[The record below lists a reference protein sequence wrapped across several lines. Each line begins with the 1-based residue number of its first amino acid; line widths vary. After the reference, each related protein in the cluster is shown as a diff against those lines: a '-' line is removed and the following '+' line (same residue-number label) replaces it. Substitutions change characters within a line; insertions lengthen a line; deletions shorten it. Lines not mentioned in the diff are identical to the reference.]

1 MNKYEVVV
9 RDAHGNM
16 KTITVQAHET
26 SGAISIVR
34 MNYNVRVI
42 DCRLIGKA

>member
-1 MNKYEVVV
+1 MNKYEVTA
-9 RDAHGNM
+9 RDIHGNI
-16 KTITVQAHET
+16 KTITVQAYET

-34 MNYNVRVI
+34 SNYNVRVL